1 MNYPPST
8 LLLLLVLAT
17 IATVAPAFT
26 LSHQRGVTTLPHR
39 RSFLVKAAAEEEN
52 NTNNNNNNNIAKEED
67 EEPTLITPTEAT
79 AEEPIIEEDP
89 ALTALKQEIADLE
102 SAVKAKTRQVSVAQE
117 QAERYTQSGYARR
130 VAEVE
135 NMRRLRKVGIHLLS
149 YDSYRTYIPC
159 VNDPR
164 FCRTKLTQSYLYV
177 VHGK

>member
-52 NTNNNNNNNIAKEED
+52 NTNNNNNNIAKEED
-67 EEPTLITPTEAT
+67 EEPTLITSTEAT
-79 AEEPIIEEDP
+79 AEESVIEEDP

-135 NMRRLRKVGIHLLS
+135 NMRRLRKVGLHLLS
-149 YDSYRTYIPC
+149 RDLYRIYIPC
-159 VNDPR
+159 GNDPR
-164 FCRTKLTQSYLYV
+164 ICRTKLTQSYLYV

>member
-52 NTNNNNNNNIAKEED
+52 NTNNNNNNIAKEED

-149 YDSYRTYIPC
+149 YDSYRIYIPC
-159 VNDPR
+159 GNDPR

>member
-52 NTNNNNNNNIAKEED
+52 NTNNNNNNIAKEED